1 MPPSKKKSHHRGKA
15 RRGGNSKK
23 VGEKKDE
30 APDLQMERLK
40 IDKDSQKEKADE
52 DAALEEAIKL
62 AAAEKEALDAA
73 AAEIERSMTEK
84 KATKK
89 IRTVQCLHG
98 SLHDWRF
105 YQNIYLWVWL

>member
-1 MPPSKKKSHHRGKA
+1 M
-15 RRGGNSKK
+15 
-23 VGEKKDE
+23 GEKKDE

-89 IRTVQCLHG
+89 IRTVQCPWIT
-98 SLHDWRF
+98 S
-105 YQNIYLWVWL
+105 

>member
-1 MPPSKKKSHHRGKA
+1 MKYYSIMPPSKKKSHHRGKA

-62 AAAEKEALDAA
+62 AAAEKEPLDAA

-84 KATKK
+84 KATKRSELCSVFMDTSQRR
-89 IRTVQCLHG
+89 IT
-98 SLHDWRF
+98 S
-105 YQNIYLWVWL
+105 